1 MTEHLPECPIRKPCC
16 DDVEF
21 PEHGFCGN
29 YAGRC
34 LHCMAECICDALRA
48 CETRVGAAFHKVRAD
63 DRKQWGLVA
72 EEQFDAGFTEAIT
85 QAMRRIKALPAVV
98 IPNHVGITPA
108 HVIAALKDL

>member
-1 MTEHLPECPIRKPCC
+1 MTTEEHRTAMNEHLPECLTPLDANR
-16 DDVEF
+16 
-21 PEHGFCGN
+21 GFW
-29 YAGRC
+29 
-34 LHCMAECICDALRA
+34 LCICKELRA

-85 QAMRRIKALPAVV
+85 EAMRRVKALPAVV
-98 IPNHVGITPA
+98 IRNRVGITEA

>member
-16 DDVEF
+16 DDEEF

-48 CETRVGAAFHKVRAD
+48 CEQRVGAAFHKVRAD
-63 DRKQWGLVA
+63 DRKQCEVYA
-72 EEQFDAGFTEAIT
+72 RDQFDAGFTEAIT
-85 QAMRRIKALPAVV
+85 QAMRRIKALPAVI